1 MPIHVGEISSDVSVF
16 DSDLPLSEAQIEK
29 LVAII
34 LQRLEKKQREQELSR
49 EATVI
54 RRSSAPPLPIGS

>member
-1 MPIHVGEISSDVSVF
+1 MSIHIGELQSEVEVVDE
-16 DSDLPLSEAQIEK
+16 DQPLSEAQIER

-34 LQRLEKKQREQELSR
+34 LSRLERERRARAAAR

-54 RRSSAPPLPIGS
+54 RRAAAPPLPIER

>member
-1 MPIHVGEISSDVSVF
+1 MPIHIGELQSEVEVADG
-16 DSDLPLSEAQIEK
+16 DAPLSEAQIER

-34 LQRLEKKQREQELSR
+34 LRRIEQVQRARASAR

-54 RRSSAPPLPIGS
+54 RRSSAPPPPIES